1 MRKPTTEKQTVK
13 EEIPKTIVK
22 KLSAKKKKY
31 EADISSPEKQL
42 NKVKTTDKKSEFF
55 TDVQKEKALPKVK
68 QKPKGKHVRA
78 LYDIEKVDQSSENDF
93 QINSKNDVKS
103 KSKKR
108 NPVKGKAKSKKAVQ
122 DTGNLKVE
130 EGIDKNH
137 EESCEELKGMSEN
150 SESESDWE
158 EVEGILFYSGLSHTH
173 ILKNIINCFY
183 VGIHTL
189 CPSIFWSSWHK
200 FGDIELKFCIYCQY
214 INHQILKLLLER

>member
-55 TDVQKEKALPKVK
+55 TDIQKEKALPKVK

-93 QINSKNDVKS
+93 QVNSKDDVKS

-108 NPVKGKAKSKKAVQ
+108 NPVKGKAKSKKAVK
-122 DTGNLKVE
+122 DTDNLKVA

-137 EESCEELKGMSEN
+137 EESSCEELKEMSEN

-158 EVEGILFYSGLSHTH
+158 EVEGILFFLGLSNTYFKKYNY
-173 ILKNIINCFY
+173 L
-183 VGIHTL
+183 
-189 CPSIFWSSWHK
+189 
-200 FGDIELKFCIYCQY
+200 FCC
-214 INHQILKLLLER
+214 

>member
-1 MRKPTTEKQTVK
+1 MRKPATEKQTVK

-42 NKVKTTDKKSEFF
+42 NKVKNTDKKSEFF
-55 TDVQKEKALPKVK
+55 TDIQKEKALPKVK

-93 QINSKNDVKS
+93 HVNSKDDVKS

-108 NPVKGKAKSKKAVQ
+108 NPVKGKAKSKKAAQ

-130 EGIDKNH
+130 EEFEKNP
-137 EESCEELKGMSEN
+137 EESCEELKEISEN

-158 EVEGILFYSGLSHTH
+158 EVEGILFFLGLSNTYFKKYNY
-173 ILKNIINCFY
+173 L
-183 VGIHTL
+183 
-189 CPSIFWSSWHK
+189 
-200 FGDIELKFCIYCQY
+200 FCC
-214 INHQILKLLLER
+214 